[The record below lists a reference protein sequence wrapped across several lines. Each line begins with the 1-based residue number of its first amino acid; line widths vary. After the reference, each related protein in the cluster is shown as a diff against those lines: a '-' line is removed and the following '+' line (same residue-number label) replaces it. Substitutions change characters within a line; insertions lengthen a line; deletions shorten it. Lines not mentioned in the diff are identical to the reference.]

1 MCQGTGTLHR
11 DKEGQGGHAANS
23 PWEPTAA
30 IWGLWSCPRGLQW
43 LGGRSQAHDD
53 AEDVVSRA
61 GLWYEPAQAAGTVLG
76 SAGLVT
82 TTSPV
87 VPALPTSRG
96 VCLCALKTL
105 LEVFHLFIC
114 LFSFP
119 ECPGLAKLF
128 FTVFRNIS
136 SVVCQ
141 LQPAGR
147 AGAASGVPAEG
158 GSGTQGA
165 RGARGGGKGSG
176 SPKGRR
182 LLPGAARA
190 APQGVGQ
197 P

>member
-1 MCQGTGTLHR
+1 MTRKGREDTQ
-11 DKEGQGGHAANS
+11 
-23 PWEPTAA
+23 PTAHGSQQQRSGGCGA
-30 IWGLWSCPRGLQW
+30 VLGVCSGLEAGTRH
-43 LGGRSQAHDD
+43 HDD

-82 TTSPV
+82 TSSPV